1 VFGAIHWRFGVR
13 VSYRQKCVTGLATLL
28 LCLAA
33 GSFCTVIAAE
43 PAFRSAQWEA
53 TLDAAKKEGKV
64 NIYMYRYGKVLDVFR
79 SEYPDF
85 QPFLLTGTGA
95 QITTKILAERRAG
108 RFLADVVGLG
118 SSNYRLLHQQAK
130 ILEPIQPAL
139 MLPEVVDASRWFG
152 GKHRYLDPEGK
163 YVFAYMA
170 NASSGQLY
178 YNNALVNPKELAS
191 YYDLFK
197 PKWRGKIVA
206 LDPRPRTEIGTTMQF
221 LYYHPELGPSFIR
234 QFFGNKDIT
243 FSRDSRQMIDW
254 LAQGKFSLCFGCS
267 GALKA
272 KNQGLPVDVLDT
284 SLWKEGASFSVGGG
298 TVSMPSRAPHPN
310 AAKVFINWYLSRKG
324 QMALQKLADP
334 DEPPNSARI
343 DIPKDDVLPQHKLIE
358 GRKYFDGTRPE
369 FEDIDSAFKI
379 AAQAMEAR

>member
-1 VFGAIHWRFGVR
+1 VR
-13 VSYRQKCVTGLATLL
+13 VSDRKRCVNRFAAILLIFCAGLTAIAT
-28 LCLAA
+28 
-33 GSFCTVIAAE
+33 AAE
-43 PAFRSAQWEA
+43 PVVRTAQWES
-53 TLDAAKKEGKV
+53 TVEAAKKEGKV

-79 SEYPDF
+79 SEYPEI
-85 QPFLLTGTGA
+85 QPLLLTGTGA
-95 QITTKILAERRAG
+95 QITTRIFTERRAG
-108 RFLADVVGLG
+108 RFLVDVVGLG

-130 ILEPIQPAL
+130 ILDPIQPAL
-139 MLPEVVDASRWFG
+139 MLPEVVDTSRWFG

-170 NASSGQLY
+170 NASGGQLY
-178 YNNALVNPKELAS
+178 YNSALVNPKELTS

-197 PKWRGKIVA
+197 LKWKGKIVA
-206 LDPRPRTEIGTTMQF
+206 LDPRSRTEIGTTMQF
-221 LYYHPELGPSFIR
+221 FYYHPELGPSFIR
-234 QFFGNKDIT
+234 QFFGDRDIT

-272 KNQGLPVDVLDT
+272 KNQGLPIDVLDT

-298 TVSMPSRAPHPN
+298 TLSLPSRAPHPN
-310 AAKVFINWYLSRKG
+310 AANVFINWYLSRKG
-324 QMALQKLADP
+324 QMALQRLADP

-343 DIPKDDVLPQHKLIE
+343 DIPKDEVLPQHKLIE

>member
-1 VFGAIHWRFGVR
+1 MR

-28 LCLAA
+28 ICLAA

-43 PAFRSAQWEA
+43 PALRSVQWEA

-79 SEYPDF
+79 SEYPDI

-95 QITTKILAERRAG
+95 QITTKILAERRAD

-197 PKWRGKIVA
+197 PKWKGRIVA

-221 LYYHPELGPSFIR
+221 FYYHPQLGPSFIR
-234 QFFGNKDIT
+234 QFFGSKDIT

-310 AAKVFINWYLSRKG
+310 AAKVFING
-324 QMALQKLADP
+324 
-334 DEPPNSARI
+334 
-343 DIPKDDVLPQHKLIE
+343 
-358 GRKYFDGTRPE
+358 
-369 FEDIDSAFKI
+369 
-379 AAQAMEAR
+379 

>member
-1 VFGAIHWRFGVR
+1 VQLQKNQSR
-13 VSYRQKCVTGLATLL
+13 VAGIL
-28 LCLAA
+28 LAA
-33 GSFCTVIAAE
+33 GIIFFATFQLSTVIAAE
-43 PAFRSAQWEA
+43 IAPRQSQWEA
-53 TLDAAKKEGKV
+53 TLEAAKREGKV

-79 SEYPDF
+79 SDHPQI
-85 QPFLLTGTGA
+85 QPYLLTGTGA
-95 QITTKILAERRAG
+95 QITTKILAERRAE
-108 RFLADVVGLG
+108 RYIADVVGLG
-118 SSNYRLLHQQAK
+118 SSNYRILHQQAK

-139 MLPEVVDASRWFG
+139 TLPEVLDVSRWYG
-152 GKHRYLDPEGK
+152 GKHRYLDPESK
-163 YVFAYMA
+163 FVFAYLA

-178 YNNALVNPKELAS
+178 YNTGLVNPKEFTS
-191 YYDLFK
+191 YYDLFT
-197 PKWRGKIVA
+197 PKWKGKIVA

-221 LYYHPELGPSFIR
+221 FYYHPELGAPFIR

-254 LAQGKFSLCFGCS
+254 LGQGRFAICFGCS

-272 KNQGLPVDVLDT
+272 KNQGLPIEIFDT
-284 SLWKEGASFSVGGG
+284 STWKEGASFSVGGG
-298 TVSMPSRAPHPN
+298 TLSLPSQAPHPN

-324 QMALQKLADP
+324 QTALQKLADP

-343 DIPKDDVLPQHKLIE
+343 DISKDDVLPQHKLID

-379 AAQAMEAR
+379 ASQAMEGR

>member
-1 VFGAIHWRFGVR
+1 MKIGRACAFFIGYLALALIPVGGARG
-13 VSYRQKCVTGLATLL
+13 AD
-28 LCLAA
+28 
-33 GSFCTVIAAE
+33 GSS
-43 PAFRSAQWEA
+43 RSPQWEA
-53 TLDAAKKEGKV
+53 TLEAAKKEGQV
-64 NIYMYRYGKVLDVFR
+64 NIYMYRYGKVLDIFR
-79 SEYPDF
+79 SDYPEIR
-85 QPFLLTGTGA
+85 PYLLTGTGA
-95 QITTKILAERRAG
+95 QITTKIFSERRAG
-108 RFLADVVGLG
+108 KFLADVVGLG

-130 ILEPIQPAL
+130 ILDPIQATL
-139 MLPEVVDASRWFG
+139 MLPEVVDTSRWFG

-178 YNNALVNPKELAS
+178 YNTASVNPKELTS

-197 PKWRGKIVA
+197 PKWKGKIVA

-221 LYYHPELGPSFIR
+221 FYYHPELGPSFIR
-234 QFFGNKDIT
+234 QFFGSKDII

-254 LAQGKFSLCFGCS
+254 LGQGKFSLCFGCS

-272 KNQGLPVDVLDT
+272 KNQGLPIDILDS

-298 TVSMPSRAPHPN
+298 TISMPSQAPHPN

-324 QMALQKLADP
+324 QIALQKLADP
-334 DEPPNSARI
+334 DEPPNSART
-343 DIPKDDVLPQHKLIE
+343 DIAKDDVLPQHKLIE

-369 FEDIDSAFKI
+369 FEDVESAFKI